1 MYYPFA
7 IIILSV
13 LTDSPAAI
21 SNTTGHGIFG
31 NIMETVASWIADFG
45 YPSVFAAALLENLI
59 PPIPSELVFPLAGFS
74 AQINDLGVEAAI
86 GMAVVGALGSTVG
99 AIIIYYIALIIGR
112 TAIIRLGKR
121 FRILSEAN
129 VEKAEL
135 WFDKHGGLAVLLG
148 RMAPGIRELISIPAG
163 IAEMNIIKFTSFT
176 FVGSC
181 AWSLLLTLI
190 GFYLG
195 DAWFRFYGNYSQIF
209 DILGITI
216 ILAIVIIV
224 VVKYYKDQRG

>member
-1 MYYPFA
+1 MRINLNTCRNRRNEYYQIYF
-7 IIILSV
+7 
-13 LTDSPAAI
+13 
-21 SNTTGHGIFG
+21 FYCF
-31 NIMETVASWIADFG
+31 VAW
-45 YPSVFAAALLENLI
+45 P
-59 PPIPSELVFPLAGFS
+59 
-74 AQINDLGVEAAI
+74 
-86 GMAVVGALGSTVG
+86 
-99 AIIIYYIALIIGR
+99 
-112 TAIIRLGKR
+112 AIIRLGKR

-181 AWSLLLTLI
+181 AWSLFLTLI

-216 ILAIVIIV
+216 ILAIITIV
-224 VVKYYKDQRG
+224 VVKYYRDQRG